1 MSEVDDP
8 ASGLSSGPDPV
19 PAPSPGG
26 PGLEAAPRLPADFTD
41 PEAWLCQAQLLAE
54 RGDAASA
61 LEACRRALALWPDI
75 TPVYRLQFELARG
88 HDPELA
94 LRALRGLVMASPN
107 DADLNSELG
116 ATLCR
121 AGDFVAALPF
131 LRAAVPSLGHAN
143 DTLWNYT
150 SALAIT
156 ANYGELLGSEAL
168 LDRLAAEG
176 PSPYPPYAHLAVAKL
191 AQAVDR
197 KAVVAAASA
206 LRASPRWLDPDAVS
220 QRLADAIATA
230 TPFSLVRLD
239 IALSRFVCFV
249 SRHANRVLRPPEL
262 SAMLDSV
269 WQGWFGA
276 QAEDLGVVGLS
287 GLERAFNDG
296 LRSADV
302 TGLPEPERLQD
313 EPYHFGFLAEMQRA
327 CAGNADT
334 AFTAVHVLDILHER
348 VPYLRPLLSGLPFLG
363 VVGAY
368 PGLFE
373 KLGRFCGIAE
383 MRTILVPRD
392 ASMPVPVDG
401 MDPAGFLPQGYLP
414 VLEQISVPA
423 PGAVFLVSAP
433 GPLGVICCGRIKAQ
447 GGIAIDIGPLAHRW
461 AGWTPA

>member
-8 ASGLSSGPDPV
+8 VSGPASGPV
-19 PAPSPGG
+19 RGG
-26 PGLEAAPRLPADFTD
+26 PGPEGAAALAARPGADPTD
-41 PEAWLCQAQLLAE
+41 PEAWLRQAQMLAE
-54 RGDAASA
+54 QGDADSA

-75 TPVYRLQFELARG
+75 TPVYRLQLELARG
-88 HDPELA
+88 RDPELA
-94 LRALRGLVMASPN
+94 LHALRGLVMIRPD

-121 AGDFVAALPF
+121 AGEFGAAVPF
-131 LRAAVPSLGHAN
+131 LRAAVPALGHAN

-156 ANYGELLGSEAL
+156 ARYAELLASQDL

-176 PSPYPPYAHLAVAKL
+176 PSPYPPYAHLAVARL

-197 KAVVAAASA
+197 EAVIGEASA
-206 LRASPRWLDPDAVS
+206 LRASTRWLDPDAVS
-220 QRLADAIATA
+220 QRLSDAIATG

-249 SRHANRVLRPPEL
+249 SRRANRVLRPPEL

-269 WQGWFGA
+269 WQNWFGA
-276 QAEDLGVVGLS
+276 RAEDLGVVVLA

-296 LRSADV
+296 LRGADV
-302 TGLPEPERLQD
+302 TALPEPERLRD
-313 EPYHFGFLAEMQRA
+313 EPYHFGFLAEMQRV
-327 CAGNADT
+327 CAGNAGT
-334 AFTAVHVLDILHER
+334 AFTALHVLDILHER

-363 VVGAY
+363 VVGPY
-368 PGLFE
+368 PELFE
-373 KLGRFCGIAE
+373 KLGRFCGVAE
-383 MRTILVPRD
+383 IRMIPVPRD
-392 ASMPVPVDG
+392 ASMPVPADG
-401 MDPAGFLPQGYLP
+401 MEAAGFLPEGYLR
-414 VLEQISVPA
+414 VLERISVPF

-461 AGWTPA
+461 AGWTPS